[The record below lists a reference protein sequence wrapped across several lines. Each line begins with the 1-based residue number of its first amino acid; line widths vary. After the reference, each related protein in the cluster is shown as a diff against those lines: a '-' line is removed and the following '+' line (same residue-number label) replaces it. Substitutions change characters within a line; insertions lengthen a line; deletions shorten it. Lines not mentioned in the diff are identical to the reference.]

1 MRESGKEDIILMA
14 IFMVT
19 KDDVLAC
26 ANELGIPKEQV
37 TDDVIELVK
46 EKVSRDLGEW
56 REVIRGI
63 VKEAVKKEAIRC
75 PLGMVCSPS
84 CAWREVGECISPNF
98 IRYERHQP

>member
-1 MRESGKEDIILMA
+1 MTESGKENIILMA

-46 EKVSRDLGEW
+46 EKVGQGLRDW
-56 REVIRGI
+56 REVIKSI
-63 VKEAVKKEAIRC
+63 VKEAVKEEAIRC
-75 PLGMVCSPS
+75 PLGMVCSSS
-84 CAWREVGECISPNF
+84 CVWRGVCECISPNSVQ
-98 IRYERHQP
+98 I